1 MSDTTLF
8 IDASF
13 FLGMHDGDEA
23 RRLRSLGYFTGN
35 LSARPRMNY
44 EQIGICDAVIWTK
57 DRVVQDLYYPF
68 MDRLH
73 SDMPILRSG
82 YSYDEINLALSHPEL
97 KRLPPEQAIQAA
109 QVIHNRGKLA
119 THDPVLLGLDCL
131 HGRLWSPV
139 DDGRPATFTEE
150 LQTLY
155 VASRAFVHNPG
166 E

>member
-1 MSDTTLF
+1 MSDLPLF

-23 RRLRSLGYFTGN
+23 RRRRSLAYFTRH
-35 LSARPRMNY
+35 LSSKPRMNY

-57 DRVVQDLYYPF
+57 SRAVQDLYYPF

-82 YSYDEINLALSHPEL
+82 YSYDEIKLALSHPEL
-97 KRLPPEQAIQAA
+97 NKLPPEQAIQAA
-109 QVIHNRGKLA
+109 QVLHNQGKLA

-131 HGRLWSPV
+131 HGKLWSPDG
-139 DDGRPATFTEE
+139 DDRPGSFTEE
-150 LQTLY
+150 LQALY
-155 VASRAFVHNPG
+155 VASHAFVHNPG

>member
-1 MSDTTLF
+1 MSDIPLF

-13 FLGMHDGDEA
+13 FLGMHDGDET
-23 RRLRSLGYFTGN
+23 RRLQSLAYFTRN
-35 LSARPRMNY
+35 LSGKPRMNY

-57 DRVVQDLYYPF
+57 RRVVQDLYYPF

-73 SDMPILRSG
+73 SDMAILRSG
-82 YSYDEINLALSHPEL
+82 YTYDEIHLALSHPEL
-97 KRLPPEQAIQAA
+97 NKLPPEQAIQAA
-109 QVIHNRGKLA
+109 QVLHNQGELA

-131 HGRLWSPV
+131 HRRLWRPV

-150 LQTLY
+150 LQALY
-155 VASRAFVHNPG
+155 VASQVFVHNPS